1 MDWTEAVEKLLMP
14 PTGLFWLGLAG
25 IALAASKKRRR
36 WGVGLLA
43 SSFAGLYVLAT
54 PLVADL
60 LLASLDRYPPL
71 AASGPL
77 PGAPEVGCVVILGG
91 GLREGAGE
99 FGGDTVSG
107 LTLERLH
114 YGVWLAERT
123 ELPVLITGFTA
134 PVMADVLAR
143 RFHHEARWLE
153 SESRDTHQN
162 AVFTARLL
170 KAEGIRR
177 VYLVSHYWHLP
188 RAMAAFRHAGL
199 EPVPAPLGLAGDP
212 EEGRGLK
219 VLVPRAGPLMVVQ
232 IAVHEWGGRLWYR
245 LRYGY

>member
-1 MDWTEAVEKLLMP
+1 MEWTEAIEKLLLP

-25 IALAASKKRRR
+25 IALLATRRRR
-36 WGVGLLA
+36 WGVGLLLA
-43 SSFAGLYVLAT
+43 SIAGLYVLAT
-54 PLVADL
+54 PLAGDR

-71 AASGPL
+71 AAGGPL
-77 PGAPEVGCVVILGG
+77 PGAPEIECVVILGG
-91 GLREGAGE
+91 GLREGAPE
-99 FGGDTVSG
+99 FGGDTVSA

-114 YGVWLAERT
+114 YGTWLAERT
-123 ELPVLITGFTA
+123 ELPLLVTGFTA

-153 SESRDTHQN
+153 SESRDTHHN

-170 KAEGIRR
+170 EAEGIRR

-199 EPVPAPLGLAGDP
+199 EPMPAPLGLGGGED
-212 EEGRGLK
+212 GRGLK
-219 VLVPRAGPLMVVQ
+219 LLVPRAGPLMIVQ
-232 IAVHEWGGRLWYR
+232 LAVHEWGGRIWYR